1 MEEWKPIKGYE
12 GLYEVSNMGRVR
24 SLRNNHG
31 IHREH
36 IMKPNK
42 TKCGYLR
49 VGLRDKEGKRK
60 WFSIHRL
67 VLSIFN
73 PIDGMENLQVD
84 HINTIKTDNRVENL
98 RFVTAKE
105 NINNPLTKDKMSG
118 ENNPMFGKHFS
129 EETKAKMSEAKQG
142 KYDGENNPRARKVYC
157 IETGKT
163 YTTIKEC
170 AEELGLFATTISK
183 VCKGKC
189 KSYKGYHFKYAD

>member
-1 MEEWKPIKGYE
+1 MEVWKPIKGYE

-31 IHREH
+31 NYREK

-84 HINTIKTDNRVENL
+84 HINTIKDDNRADNL
-98 RFVTAKE
+98 RFVTSEE
-105 NINNPLTKDKMSG
+105 NLNNPLTVEKLNGNSLA
-118 ENNPMFGKHFS
+118 FIS
-129 EETKAKMSEAKQG
+129 TK
-142 KYDGENNPRARKVYC
+142 VLC

-183 VCKGKC
+183 VCKDKC